1 MIDTPLTALKF
12 APPLVEVEDLGS
24 GCLIVRSP
32 VPLQTY
38 PKHLLEYLAQWA
50 SSEPE
55 RTFIAA
61 RDAADNWQKVSYQE
75 TLERVR
81 SIAQALLDRGL
92 DAAHPV
98 MILSENSIENGLLQL
113 AAMYVGV
120 PAVPVSPAY
129 SLMSDDFGKLRYVV
143 DLIQPALIFVASGK
157 AFAQALGALDLKTVE
172 LVVHEEPP
180 AGFEVT
186 RFAALTDT
194 LPSPAVDEAL
204 SQVGPDTVA
213 KILFTSGSTGKPKGV
228 LNTQRML
235 CSNQQ
240 AMAQV
245 WPFLSKQP
253 PVLLDWLPWNHTFGG
268 NHNFNMI
275 LRNGGTLYID
285 AGKPTPALFGRSVA
299 NLRDVAPTAYFN
311 VPSGYGMLIPQ
322 LEQDQDLRDHFFS
335 RLEMIFYAAA
345 ALPQKLWD
353 RMEKL
358 SLAAR
363 GEKIPMTAAW
373 GATETAPLVTSVH
386 FPIDQAGV
394 IGLPIPGSELKLV
407 PNGGKLEVRVRGPNI
422 TPGYYKDPQLFAA
435 AMDADGFYKI
445 GDAVKFA
452 DAQDPAKGL
461 VFDGR
466 IAEDF
471 KLLTGSWVSVGELR
485 IKAISAGAPLIQDAV
500 VTGHDRDEVGLLI
513 FPNIEGAARLAGV
526 DPSAPLAEIIASAKV
541 QKALCQGLAGHNQ
554 ENPGSSNRIARVL
567 FLLQPPNVDAGEITD
582 KGYISQRV
590 VLERRADQVER
601 LYHGG
606 SGVMHIQ

>member
-1 MIDTPLTALKF
+1 
-12 APPLVEVEDLGS
+12 
-24 GCLIVRSP
+24 
-32 VPLQTY
+32 
-38 PKHLLEYLAQWA
+38 LLEYLAQWA

-386 FPIDQAGV
+386 FPIDRAGV